1 MKKLILSFVAATV
14 LFTSCNQAA
23 KNADQ
28 ETNSTENTAG
38 TSAQANDGIGKMDFE
53 ETVYDFGT
61 IKEGEVVKH
70 VFKFENTG
78 TSPVILSQVSASCGC
93 TTPKFTTTP
102 VLPGKVGEIAVE
114 FNSDGQVGQQQKI
127 ITIASNAESNITTV
141 QLKGTVEAI

>member
-14 LFTSCNQAA
+14 FMSSCNQEAKKSGADNTTEASANAA
-23 KNADQ
+23 
-28 ETNSTENTAG
+28 
-38 TSAQANDGIGKMDFE
+38 SAEGFDGIGKMDFE
-53 ETVYDFGT
+53 SSVYDFGK

-93 TTPKFTTTP
+93 TTPTFTTTP
-102 VLPGKVGEIAVE
+102 ILPGKTGEIAVE
-114 FNSDGQVGQQQKI
+114 FNSAGQIGLQQKI

-141 QLKGTVEAI
+141 QLKGEVEAI

>member
-1 MKKLILSFVAATV
+1 MKKLILTCLAATV
-14 LFTSCNQAA
+14 FFASCNQGA
-23 KNADQ
+23 KNS
-28 ETNSTENTAG
+28 ERNTTENTTSG
-38 TSAQANDGIGKMDFE
+38 TADSNDGIGKMDFK
-53 ETVYDFGT
+53 ETVYDFGN

-93 TTPKFTTTP
+93 TTPTYTTTP
-102 VLPGKVGEIAVE
+102 ILPGKEGEITVE
-114 FNSDGQVGQQQKI
+114 FNSAGQVGQQQKI

>member
-14 LFTSCNQAA
+14 LFASCNQEG
-23 KNADQ
+23 KKTDADAQ
-28 ETNSTENTAG
+28 NTTE
-38 TSAQANDGIGKMDFE
+38 SATTEGNDGIGKMEFE
-53 ETVYDFGT
+53 ETVYNFGK

-93 TTPKFTTTP
+93 TTPTFTTTP

-114 FNSDGQVGQQQKI
+114 FNSISPPEVK
-127 ITIASNAESNITTV
+127 
-141 QLKGTVEAI
+141 

>member
-14 LFTSCNQAA
+14 LFASCNQEG
-23 KNADQ
+23 KKADADAQ
-28 ETNSTENTAG
+28 NTTETVATKG
-38 TSAQANDGIGKMDFE
+38 NDGIGKMQFE
-53 ETVYDFGT
+53 ETVYDFGK

-93 TTPKFTTTP
+93 TTPTFTTTP

-114 FNSDGQVGQQQKI
+114 FNSSGQVGQQQKI
-127 ITIASNAESNITTV
+127 ITIASNAEANISTV
-141 QLKGTVEAI
+141 QLKGEVEAI